1 MYELFT
7 KPRRN
12 DEQSK
17 AILVYKYR
25 AAGKIKQPTKTSSS
39 LLGGTYHQCWAPQH
53 RGCCQL
59 KENLQKRNL
68 KRNRSNNIQRHSKQQ
83 KNKHTWIDILN
94 LTTIRMTLGIINN
107 EKEKGVRKKNSFIF
121 NPVIAWK
128 GSKGQNPRKGVSSV
142 LHLLSLM
149 FCPISIFTNIFN
161 CFVFSEKF
169 FALMAMRSLRVLH
182 FTSSSIDLRF
192 GQHARNQQRSGGVW
206 TSSVFFSLMLSIIDL
221 QPLLGWNRL
230 WGVHHATESCTIDQA
245 GVKLKEAG
253 YVH

>member
-83 KNKHTWIDILN
+83 KNKHTWTDILN

-107 EKEKGVRKKNSFIF
+107 EKEKGVRKNSFIF

-149 FCPISIFTNIFN
+149 FCPISIFTNIIN
-161 CFVFSEKF
+161 CFVFRKRF
-169 FALMAMRSLRVLH
+169 FCPDGNEEFEGPPFYFIINRFAFWSKRSK
-182 FTSSSIDLRF
+182 
-192 GQHARNQQRSGGVW
+192 QWSGGVW